1 MSKTTILLIDDDDS
15 LRRVTEFT
23 LQEAG
28 HSVLCAASGEEGLQR
43 FAAEEPSIVIT
54 DIQMPGLSGYDVL
67 RQVKAQKSET
77 IVIVI
82 TAFATVEKAV
92 EAAEVATIL
101 QGFAQ
106 ALILGLESGD
116 RNRPLDAEAMDEFL
130 SRKNYCTFIAAT
142 TINQNVA

>member
-28 HSVLCAASGEEGLQR
+28 HRVLCAASGEEGLQR
-43 FAAEEPSIVIT
+43 FAGEEPEIVIT

-67 RQVKAQKSET
+67 RQVKAQKPET

-82 TAFATVEKAV
+82 TAFASIEKAV
-92 EAAEVATIL
+92 DAMKLGAFDYLTKPFSRDQLRLCVERAITVAGLKAE
-101 QGFAQ
+101 
-106 ALILGLESGD
+106 
-116 RNRPLDAEAMDEFL
+116 
-130 SRKNYCTFIAAT
+130 
-142 TINQNVA
+142 NQRLRET